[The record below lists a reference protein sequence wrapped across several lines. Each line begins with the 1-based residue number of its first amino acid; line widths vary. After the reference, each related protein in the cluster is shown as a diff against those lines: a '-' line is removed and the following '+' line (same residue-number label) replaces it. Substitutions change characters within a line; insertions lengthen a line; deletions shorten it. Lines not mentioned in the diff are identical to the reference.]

1 MVAGEG
7 PLQAF
12 TRAVSLLLL
21 PCELPLDRKSAGLP
35 ERRFRLSHHHANQRL
50 FCAHIRREHAWSA
63 K

>member
-12 TRAVSLLLL
+12 TRAVSLLLS

-35 ERRFRLSHHHANQRL
+35 ERRFRLSHHSNQRL
-50 FCAHIRREHAWSA
+50 ICARIRREHAWSA

>member
-21 PCELPLDRKSAGLP
+21 PCELPLDRKSAG
-35 ERRFRLSHHHANQRL
+35 FRNGA
-50 FCAHIRREHAWSA
+50 SA
-63 K
+63 CRIIIPTNA